1 MAHLSHEL
9 LWQRWW
15 ICSTFDPFLGLL
27 GVWAVPSYVP
37 FVFSMKEIILPSLPL
52 ILVFVPIPTLAIS
65 LAFGLS
71 QGHVVL
77 AYLCWLLPLLV
88 ASLLFYIENLLV
100 LRLLCLW
107 LASVS
112 IALLGVSIVALELLA
127 LVLFF

>member
-1 MAHLSHEL
+1 MVLLS
-9 LWQRWW
+9 
-15 ICSTFDPFLGLL
+15 
-27 GVWAVPSYVP
+27 VWAVPGYVP
-37 FVFSMKEIILPSLPL
+37 FVFSMKETILPSLSL
-52 ILVFVPIPTLAIS
+52 ILVYVPIPTLAIS
-65 LAFGLS
+65 LAFGWS

-77 AYLCWLLPLLV
+77 ACHCWLLPLLV

>member
-1 MAHLSHEL
+1 MEE
-9 LWQRWW
+9 
-15 ICSTFDPFLGLL
+15 T
-27 GVWAVPSYVP
+27 
-37 FVFSMKEIILPSLPL
+37 ILPSLPL
-52 ILVFVPIPTLAIS
+52 VLVSVTVPTLAIS

-100 LRLLCLW
+100 LRLLCLR